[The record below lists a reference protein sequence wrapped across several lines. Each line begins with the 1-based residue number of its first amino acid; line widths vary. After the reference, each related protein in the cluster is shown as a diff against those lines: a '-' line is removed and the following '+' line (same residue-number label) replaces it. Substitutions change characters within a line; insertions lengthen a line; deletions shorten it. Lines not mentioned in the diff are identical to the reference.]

1 MADPV
6 PYTYKALYLTPEESH
21 DGKKFGLKFAMENK
35 DRWEDISDTTYE
47 LQTYDRGLTQLVHEN
62 KVYMIQ
68 RDFVFVDTKER
79 LYILKCFN
87 SKDDEFVE
95 DTGSEGDSDSEE
107 TENKE
112 KPTVTYHE
120 KYDDLDMN
128 KVNAKEPEV
137 EESVEDTAE
146 GETLTEVSET
156 QTTE

>member
-87 SKDDEFVE
+87 SKDDEYVE
-95 DTGSEGDSDSEE
+95 DAGSED
-107 TENKE
+107 TENTE

-128 KVNAKEPEV
+128 KLNNKESEV
-137 EESVEDTAE
+137 EESVEEATE
-146 GETLTEVSET
+146 EEIPTEVSET
-156 QTTE
+156 ETTE

>member
-6 PYTYKALYLTPEESH
+6 PYTYKALYLTPEESR
-21 DGKKFGLKFAMENK
+21 DGKNFGLKFAMENK

-68 RDFVFVDTKER
+68 RDFVFVDYKER

-87 SKDDEFVE
+87 SKDDEYVE
-95 DTGSEGDSDSEE
+95 NTGSESEE
-107 TENKE
+107 TEGKE
-112 KPTVTYHE
+112 KPTVIYHE

-128 KVNAKEPEV
+128 KVNDS
-137 EESVEDTAE
+137 ESVSK
-146 GETLTEVSET
+146 ETNSEVTE
-156 QTTE
+156 

>member
-6 PYTYKALYLTPEESH
+6 PYTYKALYLTPEESR
-21 DGKKFGLKFAMENK
+21 DGKNFGLKFAMENK

-68 RDFVFVDTKER
+68 RDFVFVDDKER

-87 SKDDEFVE
+87 SKDDEYVE
-95 DTGSEGDSDSEE
+95 NTGSESEE
-107 TENKE
+107 TEGKE
-112 KPTVTYHE
+112 KPTVIYHE

-128 KVNAKEPEV
+128 KVNDS
-137 EESVEDTAE
+137 ESVSK
-146 GETLTEVSET
+146 ETNSEVTE
-156 QTTE
+156 

>member
-21 DGKKFGLKFAMENK
+21 DGKNFGLKFAMENK

-87 SKDDEFVE
+87 SKDDEYV
-95 DTGSEGDSDSEE
+95 EE
-107 TENKE
+107 TENTE

-128 KVNAKEPEV
+128 KINAKESEV
-137 EESVEDTAE
+137 DESVEETTED
-146 GETLTEVSET
+146 ETLTEVSET
-156 QTTE
+156 ETTE